1 MEALV
6 ESCCASSDVARSSDS
21 ASIIFSDRPVQHED
35 QDDGNQ
41 NKTAT
46 CESLRLVSIASNLQT
61 GTPKFRRDRDV
72 GGSTMQARFPLWKI
86 FNRGGDMTQNSD
98 MTEMS
103 GEFAGRTPK
112 FRHDRDVGRSMMQ
125 ARFPL

>member
-6 ESCCASSDVARSSDS
+6 DSCCASSDVARSSDS
-21 ASIIFSDRPVQHED
+21 ASIIFSDRSVQHED
-35 QDDGNQ
+35 QHDGNQ

-61 GTPKFRRDRDV
+61 GTPKFRRDQDV

-86 FNRGGDMTQNSD
+86 FNSTRPSKEISPEEATKGSLLRMIQDALGQ
-98 MTEMS
+98 
-103 GEFAGRTPK
+103 
-112 FRHDRDVGRSMMQ
+112 Q
-125 ARFPL
+125 ALEKKAE

>member
-46 CESLRLVSIASNLQT
+46 CESRRLVSIASNLET
-61 GTPKFRRDRDV
+61 GTPKFRRNRDV

-86 FNRGGDMTQNSD
+86 FNSTRPSKEISPEETTKGSLLRMIQDALGQ
-98 MTEMS
+98 
-103 GEFAGRTPK
+103 
-112 FRHDRDVGRSMMQ
+112 Q
-125 ARFPL
+125 ALEKKAE

>member
-21 ASIIFSDRPVQHED
+21 ASITVFSDRPVQHED

-41 NKTAT
+41 NRTAT
-46 CESLRLVSIASNLQT
+46 CESHRLVSIASNLQT

-86 FNRGGDMTQNSD
+86 FNSTRPSEEISPEEATKGSLLRMIEDALGQ
-98 MTEMS
+98 
-103 GEFAGRTPK
+103 
-112 FRHDRDVGRSMMQ
+112 Q
-125 ARFPL
+125 ALEKKAE

>member
-46 CESLRLVSIASNLQT
+46 CESRRLVSIASNLQT
-61 GTPKFRRDRDV
+61 GTPKFRRDQDV

-86 FNRGGDMTQNSD
+86 FNSTRPSK
-98 MTEMS
+98 EIS
-103 GEFAGRTPK
+103 PGEATKGSLLRMIQ
-112 FRHDRDVGRSMMQ
+112 DALGQQ
-125 ARFPL
+125 ALEKKAD

>member
-35 QDDGNQ
+35 QDYGNQ

-46 CESLRLVSIASNLQT
+46 CESRRLVSIA
-61 GTPKFRRDRDV
+61 
-72 GGSTMQARFPLWKI
+72 
-86 FNRGGDMTQNSD
+86 
-98 MTEMS
+98 
-103 GEFAGRTPK
+103 PK

-125 ARFPL
+125 ARFPLWKIFNSTRPSKEISPGEATKGSLLRMIQDALGQQALEKKAD

>member
-6 ESCCASSDVARSSDS
+6 DSCCASSDVARSSDS

-41 NKTAT
+41 NKTT
-46 CESLRLVSIASNLQT
+46 SRRLVSIA
-61 GTPKFRRDRDV
+61 
-72 GGSTMQARFPLWKI
+72 
-86 FNRGGDMTQNSD
+86 
-98 MTEMS
+98 
-103 GEFAGRTPK
+103 PK

-125 ARFPL
+125 ARFPLWKIFNSTRPSKEISPGEATKGSLLRMIQDALGQQALEKKAE

>member
-6 ESCCASSDVARSSDS
+6 DSCCASSDVARSSDS
-21 ASIIFSDRPVQHED
+21 ASIIFSDRSVQHED
-35 QDDGNQ
+35 QHDGNQ

-46 CESLRLVSIASNLQT
+46 CESRRLVSIASNLQT

-86 FNRGGDMTQNSD
+86 FNSTRPSKEISPEEATKGSLLRMIQDALGQ
-98 MTEMS
+98 
-103 GEFAGRTPK
+103 
-112 FRHDRDVGRSMMQ
+112 Q
-125 ARFPL
+125 ALEKKAE

>member
-35 QDDGNQ
+35 QDDRNQ

-46 CESLRLVSIASNLQT
+46 CESRRLVSIASNLQT

-86 FNRGGDMTQNSD
+86 FNSTRPSKEISPEEATKGSLLRMIQDALGQ
-98 MTEMS
+98 
-103 GEFAGRTPK
+103 
-112 FRHDRDVGRSMMQ
+112 Q
-125 ARFPL
+125 ALEKKAE

>member
-35 QDDGNQ
+35 QDYGNQ

-46 CESLRLVSIASNLQT
+46 CESRRLVSIASNLQT

-86 FNRGGDMTQNSD
+86 FNSTRPSK
-98 MTEMS
+98 EIS
-103 GEFAGRTPK
+103 PGEATKGSLLRMIQ
-112 FRHDRDVGRSMMQ
+112 DALGQQ
-125 ARFPL
+125 ALEKKAD

>member
-35 QDDGNQ
+35 QDYGNQ

-46 CESLRLVSIASNLQT
+46 CESRRLVSIASNLQT

-86 FNRGGDMTQNSD
+86 FNSTRPSKEISPEEATKGSLLRMIQDALGQ
-98 MTEMS
+98 
-103 GEFAGRTPK
+103 
-112 FRHDRDVGRSMMQ
+112 Q
-125 ARFPL
+125 ALEKKAD